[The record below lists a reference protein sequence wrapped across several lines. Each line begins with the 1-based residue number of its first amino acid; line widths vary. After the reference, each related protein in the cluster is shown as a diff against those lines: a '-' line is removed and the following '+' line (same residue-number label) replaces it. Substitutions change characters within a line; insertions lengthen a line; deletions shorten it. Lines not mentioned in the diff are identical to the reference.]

1 MERWKFDRSDVAV
14 GQGRR
19 SVRIKAD
26 ICRESMIILVHAVVG
41 CVLFARSIKRRLYR
55 RNCLDVIPWSITK
68 TRPGTS
74 EEGFTPT
81 APLKFS
87 HCRVPGNVNAL
98 LSFVEKSDQVK
109 LRITFLKID
118 QSTDASWKDEREA
131 STRRIFVRRTCFLRK
146 FWRTFEDVGLVP
158 LRFEL
163 PRLRCNWSRKHRLKT
178 DLSVKLLSRRWV
190 DKSWWETEAQRLRK
204 ILAKWPLAGSWLI
217 RLLEG
222 FGQVSSG

>member
-1 MERWKFDRSDVAV
+1 MERWKFDKSDVAV

-19 SVRIKAD
+19 SGRIKAN
-26 ICRESMIILVHAVVG
+26 ICRESMIILVRAVVG

-87 HCRVPGNVNAL
+87 HCRVPGNVNAS
-98 LSFVEKSDQVK
+98 LSV
-109 LRITFLKID
+109 ITRWKVRSSEIENLKID

-131 STRRIFVRRTCFLRK
+131 STRWIFVRRTSFLRK

-158 LRFEL
+158 PRFEL
-163 PRLRCNWSRKHRLKT
+163 PRLRSNWSRKHRLKT

-190 DKSWWETEAQRLRK
+190 DKSWRETEAQRLRK